1 MKTEEI
7 KNILTR
13 LFNEKDALKNV
24 DGDADIFDLG
34 VSSLTVVELQ
44 IKAEEALQLE
54 TTTSDLMRHSTLN
67 GWIKLYSNLSQQT
80 AV

>member
-34 VSSLTVVELQ
+34 VSSLTVVDLQ

-54 TTTSDLMRHSTLN
+54 TTTSDLMRHPTLN
-67 GWIKLYSNLSQQT
+67 GWIQLYSNLSQQSV
-80 AV
+80 A

>member
-7 KNILTR
+7 KSILTR

-34 VSSLTVVELQ
+34 VSSLTVVDLQ

-54 TTTSDLMRHSTLN
+54 TTTSALMRHPTLN